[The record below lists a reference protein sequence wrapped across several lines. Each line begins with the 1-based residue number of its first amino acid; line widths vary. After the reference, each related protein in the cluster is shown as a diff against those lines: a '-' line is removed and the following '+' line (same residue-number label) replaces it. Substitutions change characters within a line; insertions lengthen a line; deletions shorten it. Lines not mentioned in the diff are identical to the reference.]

1 MTKPPR
7 PQNPSQTRP
16 RTSARPDTPASE
28 STLRGERIAKVLARA
43 GLASRR
49 EAEVMVEAG
58 RVHVNGKRIDSPALN
73 VSASDRIMVD
83 GKPLAAPEPARL
95 WLYHKPQ
102 GLVTTARDEKGR
114 ETVFDALPEDM
125 PRVMSVGRLD
135 IASEGLL
142 LLTNDGELKR
152 KLELPSTGWLRKYRV
167 RVNGRPEEKMLEPL
181 RKGIVLEGERF
192 QPMVVAIDRQQGANA
207 WLTIGIREGRNRE
220 VRRAMEAVGLAVN
233 RLIRVSYGPFQLGDL
248 AAGAVEEV
256 RAKVL
261 RDQLGTDTAAEI
273 DAGTARKTAPAR
285 PRPAA
290 KAAPE
295 AAPAKGSKR
304 SPRNTPAAG
313 DTAEKPARRS
323 WGSKSWGGAAA
334 GKSAGGKPGGS
345 GGDDAGGARPRSWG
359 SKRAA
364 PGPTPGRAPGRKPT
378 SKPTQK
384 PSGPGR

>member
-7 PQNPSQTRP
+7 PQNHSQPRP
-16 RTSARPDTPASE
+16 QARNRTSAKPAAPSE
-28 STLRGERIAKVLARA
+28 HKGERIAKVLARA
-43 GLASRR
+43 GVASRR
-49 EAEVMVEAG
+49 EAEAMIGAG
-58 RVHVNGKRIDSPALN
+58 RVQVNGKRIDSPALN
-73 VSASDRIMVD
+73 ISPADKVLVD

-95 WLYHKPQ
+95 WMYHKPL

-114 ETVFDALPEDM
+114 ETVFEALPEDM

-135 IASEGLL
+135 INSEGLL

-167 RVNGRPEEKMLEPL
+167 RVNGRPEDKMLEPL

-233 RLIRVSYGPFQLGDL
+233 RLIRISYGPFQLGDL

-261 RDQLGTDTAAEI
+261 RDQLGTEASAEI
-273 DAGTARKTAPAR
+273 VAGSERKTVPAR
-285 PRPAA
+285 PKPAP
-290 KAAPE
+290 KPAPKTD
-295 AAPAKGSKR
+295 ARSTAGKDPKR
-304 SPRNTPAAG
+304 SPRNTPAPT
-313 DTAEKPARRS
+313 DTAAKPAR
-323 WGSKSWGGAAA
+323 KSWGTKSFGGKAVGGKPAD
-334 GKSAGGKPGGS
+334 GKSAGDAPGGTK
-345 GGDDAGGARPRSWG
+345 PRSWG
-359 SKRAA
+359 SKRAQ
-364 PGPTPGRAPGRKPT
+364 PGPTPARPPR
-378 SKPTQK
+378 K
-384 PSGPGR
+384 PSGPAR

>member
-7 PQNPSQTRP
+7 PQNTPHTRSP
-16 RTSARPDTPASE
+16 ARAKPAATSSHT
-28 STLRGERIAKVLARA
+28 GERIAKVLARA

-49 EAEVMVEAG
+49 EAEAMIEAG
-58 RVHVNGKRIDSPALN
+58 RVQVNGKRIDSPALN
-73 VSASDRIMVD
+73 VTPADKVLVD

-95 WLYHKPQ
+95 WLFHKPL

-114 ETVFDALPEDM
+114 ETVFDALPPDM

-135 IASEGLL
+135 INSEGLL

-192 QPMVVAIDRQQGANA
+192 QPMAVAIDRQQGANA
-207 WLTIGIREGRNRE
+207 WLTVGIREGRNRE

-233 RLIRVSYGPFQLGDL
+233 RLIRISYGPFLLGDL

-261 RDQLGTDTAAEI
+261 RDQLGTEATADI
-273 DAGTARKTAPAR
+273 DAGSERKPVSAR
-285 PRPAA
+285 PKRPL
-290 KAAPE
+290 KPPTK
-295 AAPAKGSKR
+295 AAPAKTSR
-304 SPRNTPAAG
+304 HSPHTDPAADDNAG
-313 DTAEKPARRS
+313 KPVRRS
-323 WGSKSWGGAAA
+323 WGTKSFGGKVVGAKPGSAADGDASGNPGGA
-334 GKSAGGKPGGS
+334 K
-345 GGDDAGGARPRSWG
+345 PRSWG
-359 SKRAA
+359 SKRAQ
-364 PGPTPGRAPGRKPT
+364 PGLTPTRAPRKPT
-378 SKPTQK
+378 
-384 PSGPGR
+384 GPGR